1 MTFAFHCLTRR
12 LLAAVFICAGVTLA
26 LPVGAQ
32 DTAVV
37 GTPDTAVVQDAGA
50 ARAGDGY
57 RLGVGDRLGIS
68 VLGEPDLTLE
78 VIINDEGAINYPF
91 LGEIRVAGST
101 LQSLRERI
109 TQGLK
114 PDYLVDPRVTVQVI
128 LYRNFFVN
136 GEVQKPGGFPW
147 QPGMTV
153 RKAAALAGGF
163 TQRASRSRLSIIRDA
178 DITRQP
184 VPVTIDAEVW
194 PGDIITIDQS
204 FF

>member
-1 MTFAFHCLTRR
+1 MTFVSFLSFRR
-12 LLAAVFICAGVTLA
+12 LLAAVLFSAGLFLV
-26 LPVGAQ
+26 LPVGAA
-32 DTAVV
+32 DADVMAAVTADVES
-37 GTPDTAVVQDAGA
+37 GSAGL
-50 ARAGDGY
+50 GY

-68 VLGEPDLTLE
+68 VLGESDLTLE
-78 VIINDEGAINYPF
+78 VLINHEGAINYPF
-91 LGEIRVAGST
+91 LGEIKVAGST
-101 LQSLRERI
+101 LHSLRERI

-114 PDYLVDPRVTVQVI
+114 PDYLIDPRVTVQVI
-128 LYRNFFVN
+128 EYRNFYVN

-163 TQRASRSRLSIIRDA
+163 TLRASRSRLNIIRET

-184 VPVTIDAEVW
+184 VPVTIDAEVQ